1 MSTRVF
7 YTADAKNWQDLLKSN
22 KAALK
27 ADLKKIV
34 DEFRPNDEAR
44 SLLESLLPLYDLGI
58 LPTSCQSAYKT
69 NAEYIKDTKGN
80 SGYWFQREQQ
90 SYTDFLLLDDGVT
103 TSNFSAS
110 VLADRSLIAR
120 ITDYS
125 TGSAVLRQGS
135 CLESQGI
142 SFERKSDSE
151 DRLED
156 TEWLPLEGWVSDPV
170 PAEDTCLQGIQGISG
185 NIIWCQVTT
194 EEDVSVPDRIRELA
208 ETHMNRQGM

>member
-1 MSTRVF
+1 MSTCVF
-7 YTADAKNWQDLLKSN
+7 YTVDAKNWQDLLKSN

-34 DEFRPNDEAR
+34 DEFRPNDKAW

-58 LPTSCQSAYKT
+58 LPTFCQSAYKT
-69 NAEYIKDTKGN
+69 DAEYIKDTKGN

-135 CLESQGI
+135 CLES
-142 SFERKSDSE
+142 
-151 DRLED
+151 
-156 TEWLPLEGWVSDPV
+156 
-170 PAEDTCLQGIQGISG
+170 
-185 NIIWCQVTT
+185 
-194 EEDVSVPDRIRELA
+194 
-208 ETHMNRQGM
+208 